1 MEQIVVNSQILCL
14 YDQNEISFDKVSFR
28 EIVNDIQIVEAEFDG
43 TNMIIWMGYIDSLD
57 LKRVIFDQIRNRAK
71 QTDIIYIIDSKGKL
85 TDFVVTN
92 NQVKDTMFYIL
103 SQYQTSQLELDGFK
117 LTNNSVIDYSN
128 I

>member
-1 MEQIVVNSQILCL
+1 
-14 YDQNEISFDKVSFR
+14 
-28 EIVNDIQIVEAEFDG
+28 
-43 TNMIIWMGYIDSLD
+43 MGYIDSLD

-103 SQYQTSQLELDGFK
+103 SQY
-117 LTNNSVIDYSN
+117 
-128 I
+128 